1 MQKELGKW
9 NAKLLMSAALPQY
22 EFMGRG
28 PAPRKIEDFKG
39 MRVRA
44 LGGIGKAMAAIG
56 AVPTTVTAPE
66 TYRAIER
73 RHRPMRLLSRSIRTS
88 PTR

>member
-1 MQKELGKW
+1 MKKW

-28 PAPRKIEDFKG
+28 KEPRTLADFKG

-44 LGGIGKAMAAIG
+44 L
-56 AVPTTVTAPE
+56 VE
-66 TYRAIER
+66 
-73 RHRPMRLLSRSIRTS
+73 
-88 PTR
+88 